1 MAVFLCN
8 ASGEMHMPMIRSR
21 TRWLRS
27 LSAATLAL
35 ACSCAAVAADY
46 TSAVVAGGLNNPRG
60 LAFGP
65 DGGLYITEAGIAA
78 GSGPSTLIRG
88 DAYTYTETGSVTRLL
103 GGSQT
108 RVLTGLASIYG
119 ATGGDVVGPNGIA
132 FAANGAPIIA
142 IGAGVDPTVR
152 ATDLAPGGVNLS
164 RLLAFGS
171 AIDLGAYEAANNP
184 AGGPLD
190 SSPWHLA
197 VVPGGVLV
205 SEAGGNTVLRVAND
219 GTISTLASFAS
230 RAIGGPFPT
239 EPVPTGIAVGPD
251 GAVYVGELTGFP
263 FIPGAARI
271 YRIAPGGTPTI
282 HATGF
287 TMITDLAFGADGS
300 LYALEYDSNGLHNP
314 GSAGALWKVAGDGS
328 RSLVFNDGL
337 VNATGLAIGPDGFYV
352 SNFGASSGQGE
363 VVLITAVPEPETY
376 ALMLLGLGAI
386 GFVRRRRM
394 E

>member
-1 MAVFLCN
+1 
-8 ASGEMHMPMIRSR
+8 MPMIRSR

-27 LSAATLAL
+27 WSAATLAL

-46 TSAVVAGGLNNPRG
+46 TRSVVASGLNNARG

-88 DAYTYTETGSVTRLL
+88 EAHTYTQTGSVTRLL

-108 RVLTGLASIYG
+108 RVLTGLASIYA
-119 ATGGDVVGPNGIA
+119 ATSGEVVGPNGIA

-152 ATDLAPGGVNLS
+152 ATDLGPGGVNLS

-190 SSPWHLA
+190 SDPWHVA
-197 VVPGGVLV
+197 PVTGGVLV
-205 SEAGGNTVLRVAND
+205 SDAGGNSVLRVATD
-219 GTISTLASFAS
+219 GTVSTVASFAS

-251 GAVYVGELTGFP
+251 GATYVGELTGFP

-271 YRIAPGGTPTI
+271 YRIAPGGAPTI
-282 HATGF
+282 YASGF
-287 TMITDLAFGADGS
+287 TMITDLAFAADGS
-300 LYALEYDSNGLHNP
+300 LYALEYDSNGLLNP
-314 GSAGALWKVAGDGS
+314 GSGGALWKVAADGS
-328 RSLVFNDGL
+328 RSLVFSDGL
-337 VNATGLAIGPDGFYV
+337 ADATGLAIGPDGFYV

-363 VVLITAVPEPETY
+363 VVLIAAVPEPETY
-376 ALMLLGLGAI
+376 ALMLAGLGMV
-386 GFVRRRRM
+386 GFMARRRKVA
-394 E
+394 